1 MVSRLETMTLMAAN
15 LPLTAI
21 RSQIASGIDIFV
33 HLGRLRDKSRKVLN
47 ITEVLGME
55 NGEVLLQDLYSFQEI
70 ESRDGKVSG
79 KLVKTGTLRHK
90 EKLQMAGL

>member
-1 MVSRLETMTLMAAN
+1 
-15 LPLTAI
+15 
-21 RSQIASGIDIFV
+21 
-33 HLGRLRDKSRKVLN
+33 
-47 ITEVLGME
+47 ME